1 MSFDKPMWYIGHIY
15 TGLQT
20 KNLCKEKDAKKILLE
35 ICNFWKFCLSI
46 TEVHSIKIHM
56 LNFKEEWLE

>member
-1 MSFDKPMWYIGHIY
+1 MFFDKAMWYIGHIY

-35 ICNFWKFCLSI
+35 FAISGNFALASLKFIPSKFTC
-46 TEVHSIKIHM
+46 
-56 LNFKEEWLE
+56 